1 MKQTVAT
8 GATVDQAVSNA
19 LKELGLARDEVN
31 IDVID
36 EGKKGFLGFGARD
49 AKVRV
54 SAADAS
60 VADGAEKEAGPN
72 AEEAKAAPDELPA
85 PPVVAAEPMEPVKPD
100 EHPAPEAKAEEEPA
114 DEMEHAPKGPEIPDL
129 SDGRTDKVTGPVSP
143 VVAAEP
149 IEPLQPDEPEPRDPE
164 QEIRKLDEAIAETA
178 DYLKAIADGMGV
190 KDVKVVHMLDGK
202 NLEFSLHSPDAALL
216 IGKRGQTLNALQ
228 QLVQVVANNKAK
240 QFLLVSVDAGD
251 YRARRKET
259 LELLAER
266 KADQAVRT
274 GRRIA
279 LEPMPASERKIIHH
293 VLSERFDVDTH
304 SEGKEPHRHLVIEP
318 HK

>member
-19 LKELGLARDEVN
+19 LKELGLARDEVS
-31 IDVID
+31 IDIID

-54 SAADAS
+54 TAAGIEEPA
-60 VADGAEKEAGPN
+60 GGQAEGHAGTAGGTA
-72 AEEAKAAPDELPA
+72 AEEAPA
-85 PPVVAAEPMEPVKPD
+85 PTVPAGEPAGQTAPEPPEDHAAEETVLAEHGEPDV
-100 EHPAPEAKAEEEPA
+100 
-114 DEMEHAPKGPEIPDL
+114 PDL
-129 SDGRTDKVTGPVSP
+129 SAGGKADMTGPVSP

-149 IEPLQPDEPEPRDPE
+149 LEPVRPGEPDHPDPE
-164 QEIRKLDEAIAETA
+164 EDIRLLDEAIADTA
-178 DYLKAIADGMGV
+178 DYLRAVAMEMGA

-228 QLVQVVANNKAK
+228 QLVQVVANNYAK
-240 QFLLVSVDAGD
+240 QFLLVTVDAGD
-251 YRARRKET
+251 YRLRRKET
-259 LELLAER
+259 LEILAER

-274 GRRIA
+274 GRRVA
-279 LEPMPASERKIIHH
+279 LEPMPSSERKIIHH

>member
-8 GATVDQAVSNA
+8 GATVEQAVSNA
-19 LKELGLARDEVN
+19 LNELGLAREEVV

-36 EGKKGFLGFGARD
+36 EGKKGFFGFGAKD

-54 SAADAS
+54 SAVFDIAASDPDPVPSGTEKDA
-60 VADGAEKEAGPN
+60 
-72 AEEAKAAPDELPA
+72 AEEQSPMIAKHETVDPDIPELSDDSGDEAKGPVIPVVPTEPLEPVRPDE
-85 PPVVAAEPMEPVKPD
+85 
-100 EHPAPEAKAEEEPA
+100 
-114 DEMEHAPKGPEIPDL
+114 
-129 SDGRTDKVTGPVSP
+129 
-143 VVAAEP
+143 
-149 IEPLQPDEPEPRDPE
+149 QDEPDGDGPGE
-164 QEIRKLDEAIAETA
+164 EIRRLDEAIEETA
-178 DYLKAIADGMGV
+178 DYLKAVASEMGA
-190 KDVKVVHMLDGK
+190 KDVHVFHMLDGK
-202 NLEFSLHSPDAALL
+202 NLEFRLESPDAALL

-259 LELLAER
+259 LEELAER

-274 GRRIA
+274 GQRIA
-279 LEPMPASERKIIHH
+279 LEPMPAGERKIIHNA
-293 VLSERFDVDTH
+293 LSERFDVDTR
-304 SEGKEPHRHLVIEP
+304 SEGREPHRHLVIEP